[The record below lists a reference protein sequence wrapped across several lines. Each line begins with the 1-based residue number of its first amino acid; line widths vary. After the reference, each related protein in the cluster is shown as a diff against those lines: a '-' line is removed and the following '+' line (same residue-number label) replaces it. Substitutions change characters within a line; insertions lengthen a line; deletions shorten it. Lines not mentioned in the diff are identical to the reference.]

1 MLITESHVNQNK
13 HYNCIMM
20 TCNDTDDII
29 GILVL
34 CSVTLCTAILLVS
47 GFSTILCGGGRV
59 LTL

>member
-1 MLITESHVNQNK
+1 
-13 HYNCIMM
+13 MM

-47 GFSTILCGGGRV
+47 GFSTILCGGGEGIDPINDE
-59 LTL
+59 L